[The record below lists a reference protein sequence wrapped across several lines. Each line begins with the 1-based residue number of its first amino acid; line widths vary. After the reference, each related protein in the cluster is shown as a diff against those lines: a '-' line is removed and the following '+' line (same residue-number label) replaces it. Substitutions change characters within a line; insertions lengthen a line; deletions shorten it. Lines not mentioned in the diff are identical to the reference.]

1 MTLAASMLPPTVLRN
16 VAAKGE
22 VGAAWLAALPALVA
36 ELERRWSVVVGET
49 MPNATEAYVAETTSA
64 GGQPGVLK
72 LPIPD
77 ADKPRRELG
86 VLLAANGRGYA
97 RVLEH
102 DPASGAMLLERLGPQ
117 LAQLGYPIE
126 RQIEAICE
134 TLAGAWRQPPS
145 GLILMTGAEKA
156 VSLTDA
162 IRTNEPRF
170 EAACSART
178 VEVALRFADQRRMA
192 FDPASSV
199 LGHGD
204 AHCWNTLVDPLGGG
218 FKSVDPEGL
227 FIEPAHDLSISLR
240 EWSEDFLSSDPVSR
254 GQARC
259 ERLARLTGVQA
270 TAIWEWGLLETL
282 VNGLL
287 FLDVDAPT
295 DAAPYLAVAEAWARI
310 EP

>member
-1 MTLAASMLPPTVLRN
+1 MTQAASKLQPMVLRN

-22 VGAAWLAALPALVA
+22 AGAAWLATLPTLVA
-36 ELERRWSVVVGET
+36 DLERRWNVVVGAT
-49 MPNATEAYVAETTSA
+49 MPNATEAYVAETMSA
-64 GGQPGVLK
+64 NGHAGVLK

-77 ADKPRRELG
+77 AEKPRRELG
-86 VLLAANGRGYA
+86 VLLAANGRGYV

-126 RQIEAICE
+126 RQIEVICA
-134 TLAGAWRQPPS
+134 TLAEAWRQPPADLS
-145 GLILMTGAEKA
+145 LMTGAEKA
-156 VSLTDA
+156 ASLANA
-162 IRTNEPRF
+162 IRAIAPRF

-178 VEVALRFADQRRMA
+178 IDVALRFAEQRGAA
-192 FDPASSV
+192 FDPSTSV

-204 AHCWNTLVDPLGGG
+204 SHCWNTLVDPAGGG
-218 FKSVDPEGL
+218 FKFVDPEGL

-240 EWSEDFLSSDPVSR
+240 EWSDDFLSGDPVSR
-254 GQARC
+254 GLARC
-259 ERLARLTGVQA
+259 EILARLTGVEA
-270 TAIWEWGLLETL
+270 TPIWQWGVLETL

-287 FLDVDAPT
+287 FLDVGSPI
-295 DAAPYLAVAEAWARI
+295 DAAPYLAVAAAWANA